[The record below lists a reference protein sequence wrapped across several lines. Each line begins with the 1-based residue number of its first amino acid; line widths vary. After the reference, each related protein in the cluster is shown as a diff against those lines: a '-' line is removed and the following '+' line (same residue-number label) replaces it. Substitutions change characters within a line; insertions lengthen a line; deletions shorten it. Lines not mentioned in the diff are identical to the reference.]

1 MFRPRL
7 SLTSLAVLFLASFNV
22 HAADKAQ
29 TSERLVP
36 GTLLHVQTDT
46 DAAMKVGAPVRGHL
60 VDPVY
65 VDNHL
70 TIPAGERITGHVIKV
85 VAAPS
90 AKRRQARWQGDFTP
104 LHEAH
109 IQFDQIALSDGSSL
123 SIVAKPAKDG
133 VQMLRIE
140 EQSVALHQPSL
151 PKRLWAGLMNS
162 EKEAL
167 HSLTAPGKIGR
178 LKKYVYHQLPYHP
191 ESVEAGFD
199 YDVELVKTLNVPVA
213 AVSLTGST
221 TVGENTAGL
230 REASVLHAR
239 LENDLS
245 SGSAKPG
252 LPITAV
258 VTQPLY
264 DSQHRLAVPQ
274 GTLLLGAVSQASP
287 AAKHGRSGVLRFAFR
302 EMQFP
307 AGFVQT
313 VRGATHSVDTNAQ
326 SNLQLDA
333 EGSVSAKRPN
343 VVKPMVTALLATTAI
358 TDDESSVLHSGAASN
373 GFSLVGRI
381 VGIASGSR
389 YVAAGI
395 GAYTTGR
402 EVYARY
408 IATGKDIHFPLNTRI
423 EIAVDPVNSPVLK
436 PQ

>member
-1 MFRPRL
+1 MFRPPL
-7 SLTSLAVLFLASFNV
+7 SLTASAMLCLFSLGA
-22 HAADKAQ
+22 HAASKAQ
-29 TSERLVP
+29 TFERLVP
-36 GTLLHVQTDT
+36 GTLLHVQTDS

-65 VDNHL
+65 VDNQL
-70 TIPAGERITGHVIKV
+70 TIPAGERITGRIVKV
-85 VAAPS
+85 VAAS
-90 AKRRQARWQGDFTP
+90 ASKRRQARWQGDFTP

-109 IQFDQIALSDGSSL
+109 IQFDQIVLSDGRRLKLVS
-123 SIVAKPAKDG
+123 KPAKDG

-151 PKRLWAGLMNS
+151 PKRLWNGLINS
-162 EKEAL
+162 EKETL
-167 HSLTAPGKIGR
+167 HSFTAPGKIAR

-199 YDVELVKTLNVPVA
+199 YDVELMKPLQVPVA
-213 AVSLTGST
+213 AASSSEFAQSS
-221 TVGENTAGL
+221 ENTAGL
-230 REASVLHAR
+230 RESSILHAR

-245 SGSAKPG
+245 SGSAKAG
-252 LPITAV
+252 SPITAI

-274 GTLLLGAVSQASP
+274 GTLLLGVVSQASP

-307 AGFVQT
+307 AGYVQT
-313 VRGATHSVDTNAQ
+313 VRGATHSVDTNAR

-333 EGSVSAKRPN
+333 EGGVSTRRPN
-343 VVKPMVTALLATTAI
+343 VVKPMVTALLATSAI
-358 TDDESSVLHSGAASN
+358 TDDESSVLHAGVASN
-373 GFSLVGRI
+373 GFSLIGRI

-402 EVYARY
+402 EVYSRY

-423 EIAVDPVNSPVLK
+423 EIAVDPVNSPILK